1 MNIRRIAVSR
11 QPHVVSIVMNAIE
24 GDSRVIKTAQ
34 AAMNAGYRATIVG
47 VAFAPDVVRRE
58 IEGVPVVLLPHFA
71 TELMRYGL
79 WGGASARD
87 LRLLVGG
94 HLQALIPEIVSLG
107 PDLLHSHDMIGLKLG
122 AAAAQ
127 AMTMSGRAVPWV
139 HDVHEFVAGL
149 TGEAANYMPTCLGY
163 EREYL
168 NAADYL
174 FTVSEPLADEL
185 ERRYSLSSRPTVTY
199 NAPNKGPF
207 DGTGP
212 EIRSTLGLGPTDSLV
227 VYVGRATRLRGCETI
242 LDAVTKL
249 DGVHLCFVSQGSY
262 VEGLKARASKAGFG
276 HRVHLLPYVPSHQVT
291 TFIRTADIGIH
302 GLVHYPNGEVAM
314 PNKMFEYLHAR
325 LPIVVSD
332 VAAMKQFVESNNI
345 GTTFVAQDVGSCTA
359 AIKQALGSLER
370 LRSNITDELIEE
382 YSWEAQE
389 RKIQSVYRDLLAE
402 VRPVIPAAR
411 DSAAMAQRLDEI
423 EFEARYGRHLAQI
436 NFKTGIR
443 LNSLVGPVFAERVR
457 FLREKASEEGILRT
471 ARFVGLRLLKVM
483 RRG

>member
-1 MNIRRIAVSR
+1 MSR
-11 QPHVVSIVMNAIE
+11 QPHVVSIVMNAVE

-34 AAMNAGYRATIVG
+34 AAINAGYRATIVG
-47 VAFAPDVVRRE
+47 VAFSPDVVRQE

-71 TELMRYGL
+71 TEMMKYGL

-94 HLQALIPEIVSLG
+94 HLQALIPEIVSLE

-122 AAAAQ
+122 AATAQ

-168 NAADYL
+168 HKADYL

-185 ERRYSLSSRPTVTY
+185 ESRYALVTRPTVTY
-199 NAPNKGPF
+199 NAPNKSTFEESGP
-207 DGTGP
+207 D
-212 EIRSTLGLGPTDSLV
+212 IRSTLGLAPTDPLV
-227 VYVGRATRLRGCETI
+227 AYVGRATRLRGCDTI
-242 LDAVTKL
+242 LDAVMKL

-276 HRVHLLPYVPSHQVT
+276 HRIHLLPYVPSHQVT
-291 TFIRTADIGIH
+291 TFVRTADVGIH

-332 VAAMKQFVESNNI
+332 VAAMKQFVERNNI
-345 GTTFVAQDVGSCTA
+345 GATFVAQDVDSCTS
-359 AIKQALGSLER
+359 AIKRALGDVER

-389 RKIQSVYRDLLAE
+389 RKIQNVYRGLLSAAK
-402 VRPVIPAAR
+402 PVTPAAR
-411 DSAAMAQRLDEI
+411 DSAAMAQRLDDI

-443 LNSLVGPVFAERVR
+443 LNSILGPVFAERVR
-457 FLREKASEEGILRT
+457 FLREKTSEEGILRT
-471 ARFVGLRLLKVM
+471 ARFVGSRLVKAM